1 MPNDTGGIA
10 RKRNLFDAI
19 VAPLSGVD
27 FSFSKQIIPI
37 APRPG
42 TCFVQTQW
50 ALIPAI
56 LHKTGLLYGRTAF
69 QRGRN
74 YRKQCASLSVGG
86 HSSLCSL
93 SQEGEQKTQVLSK
106 APVLRC
112 VRSFARRCRSGPRLC
127 VCRSCW
133 WKKRKGNVLFGSSTP
148 VAFVT
153 LTY

>member
-1 MPNDTGGIA
+1 
-10 RKRNLFDAI
+10 
-19 VAPLSGVD
+19 
-27 FSFSKQIIPI
+27 
-37 APRPG
+37 
-42 TCFVQTQW
+42 
-50 ALIPAI
+50 